1 MSDDNFFQT
10 TVNAMNLEKLNE
22 IYDAYEKS
30 PQTLGR
36 FIPCIGT
43 VMFPILNQLET
54 IAENATT
61 ARKLILA
68 KLEAQ
73 FLREFLMVVMSS
85 TRCLTGEAPNWMS
98 GSGRLAARST
108 VFHAT
113 SCACIFL
120 KVPTQTQSDNGSGP
134 TAPAH
139 APGNGVGTP
148 LGMMTCC
155 RTWLNVVPIVV
166 TANQEHL
173 VDGKRHQRIDITV
186 RPTSQTP

>member
-61 ARKLILA
+61 ARKRSI
-68 KLEAQ
+68 
-73 FLREFLMVVMSS
+73 SS
-85 TRCLTGEAPNWMS
+85 
-98 GSGRLAARST
+98 
-108 VFHAT
+108 
-113 SCACIFL
+113 
-120 KVPTQTQSDNGSGP
+120 
-134 TAPAH
+134 
-139 APGNGVGTP
+139 
-148 LGMMTCC
+148 
-155 RTWLNVVPIVV
+155 
-166 TANQEHL
+166 
-173 VDGKRHQRIDITV
+173 
-186 RPTSQTP
+186 